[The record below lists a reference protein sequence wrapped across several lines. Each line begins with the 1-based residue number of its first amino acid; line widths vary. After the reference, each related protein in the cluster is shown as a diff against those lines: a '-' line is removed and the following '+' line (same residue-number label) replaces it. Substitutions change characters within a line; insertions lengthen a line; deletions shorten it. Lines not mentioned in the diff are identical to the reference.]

1 MQVIVET
8 RAPQGAEWR
17 SWSEQRVRFAMRRLQ
32 ALVPLA
38 KVRLSD
44 VAAGQRISNK
54 RCQIQ
59 LRTDKQGVLVVEAVA
74 ADWRSALDN
83 ALGRAVHALTRSW
96 QRVQKRSKAR
106 VPGLQVKSALT
117 RELRTLQV

>member
-8 RAPQGAEWR
+8 RVSQGTEWR

-32 ALVPLA
+32 SLVPFA

-44 VAAGQRISNK
+44 VSGGQRVSNK

-59 LRTDKQGVLVVEAVA
+59 LRTDKQGVLVVEGEA

-83 ALGRAVHALTRSW
+83 ALGRAVHVLKRGWHRT
-96 QRVQKRSKAR
+96 QKRSRAR
-106 VPGLQVKSALT
+106 VSISQLSAA
-117 RELRTLQV
+117 V

>member
-32 ALVPLA
+32 SLVPLA
-38 KVRLSD
+38 KVSLSD
-44 VAAGQRISNK
+44 VAGGQRISNK

-59 LRTDKQGVLVVEAVA
+59 LRTDKQGVLVVEAEA
-74 ADWRSALDN
+74 PDWRSALDN
-83 ALGRAVHALTRSW
+83 ALARAVHVLTRGW
-96 QRVQKRSKAR
+96 HRAQKRSRAR
-106 VPGLQVKSALT
+106 VSISQLSAA
-117 RELRTLQV
+117 V

>member
-8 RAPQGAEWR
+8 RAPEGAEWR
-17 SWSEQRVRFAMRRLQ
+17 SWSERRVRFAMRRLQ

-38 KVRLSD
+38 KVSLSD
-44 VAAGQRISNK
+44 VAAGQRISSK

-59 LRTDKQGVLVVEAVA
+59 LRTDKQGVVVVEAEA

-83 ALGRAVHALTRSW
+83 ALGRAVHVLTRSW
-96 QRVQKRSKAR
+96 HRAQKRSRAR
-106 VPGLQVKSALT
+106 ISISHLSAA
-117 RELRTLQV
+117 V